1 MKIRIKGGRV
11 IDPGLIDEIMD
22 IVVKDGKIAGL
33 ESQEA
38 RAGDDDHVTVIDA
51 SDKIITPGLIDMHV
65 HFREP
70 GHEYKETIETGCHA
84 AAAGGFTS
92 VCTMPNTLPVND
104 NRQITEFIL
113 EKASRAGGCRVFP
126 VGAVSKGLEGKTLAD
141 FGDLKAS
148 GVLAVSD
155 DGRPV
160 MNSLLMRNAMEYA
173 KGFGLLVI
181 SHCED
186 LQLSQ
191 GGAMNEGELATRMG
205 LAGIPNASES
215 SMVHRDITLCEL
227 TQTPLHIAHVSTVQS
242 VKAIEDAKKRGLPVT
257 AETAPHYF
265 TLTEARVKG
274 YDTHAKMNPPLRSY
288 EDREAIR
295 EALSKGIIDVIASD
309 HAPHSSIEKK
319 VEFDQAANGII
330 GLETSLSLGLKLVD
344 EGVLNIQQL
353 IELMAV
359 KPAALLGKNNRIKI
373 GNPADLTIIDLDRP
387 FTVDVNRFRSKSR
400 NSPFEGWKLKGK
412 AILTMVD
419 GKVVF
424 NELENEKNR

>member
-126 VGAVSKGLEGKTLAD
+126 VGAISKGLEGKTLAD

-242 VKAIEDAKKRGLPVT
+242 VKAIEDAKKKGLPVT

-359 KPAALLGKNNRIKI
+359 KPAVLLGKNNRIKI